1 MPNEHHYVY
10 NPLSALSQSHS
21 IRTAAK
27 QQQKNCLF
35 TRRVYGKCN
44 SLHHALSA
52 LSDSANKLQEKGIH
66 YTEFTDVQ
74 KMLEMGMDMMPV
86 LQVGEQQY
94 GFKEAIKIVG
104 GM

>member
-1 MPNEHHYVY
+1 MENVILYTTHCPRF
-10 NPLSALSQSHS
+10 LIL
-21 IRTAAK
+21 
-27 QQQKNCLF
+27 
-35 TRRVYGKCN
+35 
-44 SLHHALSA
+44 
-52 LSDSANKLQEKGIH
+52 ANKLQEKGIH

>member
-1 MPNEHHYVY
+1 MN
-10 NPLSALSQSHS
+10 QSSVGSH
-21 IRTAAK
+21 ADAK
-27 QQQKNCLF
+27 
-35 TRRVYGKCN
+35 
-44 SLHHALSA
+44 
-52 LSDSANKLQEKGIH
+52 KGIH

-86 LQVGEQQY
+86 LQVGKKQY

>member
-1 MPNEHHYVY
+1 MENIFKHGQGH
-10 NPLSALSQSHS
+10 NPYLWGA
-21 IRTAAK
+21 IG
-27 QQQKNCLF
+27 
-35 TRRVYGKCN
+35 V
-44 SLHHALSA
+44 SL
-52 LSDSANKLQEKGIH
+52 H

>member
-1 MPNEHHYVY
+1 MENVILYTTHCP
-10 NPLSALSQSHS
+10 
-21 IRTAAK
+21 R
-27 QQQKNCLF
+27 CL
-35 TRRVYGKCN
+35 T
-44 SLHHALSA
+44 L
-52 LSDSANKLQEKGIH
+52 ANKLQEKGIH

-86 LQVGEQQY
+86 LQVGKKRY